1 MLPYGDSR
9 LTRIVL
15 SVFFLLVIIYAYYEA
30 RGFLYGP
37 SINIPSDVTVAH
49 DPFVTIRGTADRIA
63 GLYMNGKPVPVTE
76 GGAFDEPYLLAI
88 GYNRIVLQAR
98 DKYGRERE
106 RVIEI
111 IYQPDAASS
120 NSSASS
126 SAPAVAPNQ

>member
-76 GGAFDEPYLLAI
+76 GGGFRRAVSPRH
-88 GYNRIVLQAR
+88 RI
-98 DKYGRERE
+98 
-106 RVIEI
+106 
-111 IYQPDAASS
+111 QPHR
-120 NSSASS
+120 
-126 SAPAVAPNQ
+126 APGTRQVRTGAGAGH